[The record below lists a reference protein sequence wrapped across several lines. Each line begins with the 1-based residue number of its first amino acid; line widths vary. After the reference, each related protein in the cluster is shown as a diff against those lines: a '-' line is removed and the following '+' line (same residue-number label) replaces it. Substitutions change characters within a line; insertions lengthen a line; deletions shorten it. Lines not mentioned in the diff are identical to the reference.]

1 MNRPKK
7 WYDLPYNLRLSMAE
21 NTELEYDSYES
32 SRAEALDNLM
42 CDPPYYDEN
51 NGRVQARY
59 ESFSDDDLKE
69 MAKNIL
75 NSLNHQAEE
84 ITKFISGD

>member
-7 WYDLPYNLRLSMAE
+7 WYNLPYNLGSAMAE
-21 NTELEYDSYES
+21 NTELEYDPYES
-32 SRAEALDNLM
+32 SRAEALHNLIN
-42 CDPPYYDEN
+42 DPGYYDEN
-51 NGRVQARY
+51 NKRVQERY

-75 NSLNHQAEE
+75 QSLNHQAEE
-84 ITKFISGD
+84 ITKFVSGG